1 MRQVS
6 IHPTSPSFSFLAGI
20 EGGGCHAFFAELFL
34 LSQCVPPTCALQQ
47 LTLFPKFYSCNQP
60 KAGDYNTYI
69 CLGTSKAWLIFV
81 WWANQRL
88 SSHKRRSFNFLRK
101 NTKLWGHQWNNFPHW
116 RYVAKWGPQI
126 KPCWQD
132 NHFRAGIVNVAPR
145 STPILG
151 LSVPTSY
158 AHPTTNME
166 PVFLKNIPILRCT
179 RSGHHLLNHLVKSWQ
194 WEK

>member
-1 MRQVS
+1 LCDEPIKDSYHKKGGPS
-6 IHPTSPSFSFLAGI
+6 I
-20 EGGGCHAFFAELFL
+20 
-34 LSQCVPPTCALQQ
+34 
-47 LTLFPKFYSCNQP
+47 
-60 KAGDYNTYI
+60 
-69 CLGTSKAWLIFV
+69 
-81 WWANQRL
+81 
-88 SSHKRRSFNFLRK
+88 FLRK

-145 STPILG
+145 STPILR

-194 WEK
+194 WEKYQCQRNLTILLLV